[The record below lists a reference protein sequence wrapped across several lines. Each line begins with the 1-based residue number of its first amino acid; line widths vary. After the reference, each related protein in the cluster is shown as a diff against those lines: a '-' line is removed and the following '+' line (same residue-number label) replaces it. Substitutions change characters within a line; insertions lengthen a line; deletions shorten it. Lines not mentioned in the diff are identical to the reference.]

1 MKIGELV
8 RHYAI
13 SIFEYCETNDPG
25 ELARLQDLAYSKE
38 QFGVYHPFCREEHNV
53 SEQNTPRYWAPVYYV
68 QGKKVRITNDWYS
81 RSLPLL
87 ERYLRNRGLLSA
99 DMPIEVPIEAA
110 PDPEVPP
117 RKARGRY
124 RSHAIGNAQNATV
137 RNLLGQIGAESF
149 NADDWQQVK
158 QDFDNRCAYCGGE
171 DKLVMDHIVP
181 INRTHLGEHRLG
193 NLAPACKAC
202 NDAKSSKDFRE
213 FLVDDPDRIQLI
225 EAHMRRHDYE
235 PMSERDDIKKVVE
248 LAYQEVRQVA
258 DRYATIIETML
269 ED

>member
-1 MKIGELV
+1 MKIGKLV
-8 RHYAI
+8 RHYAD
-13 SIFEYCETNDPG
+13 SIFEYCETKDPT
-25 ELARLQDLAYSKE
+25 EFARLQEPAYSKE
-38 QFGVYHPFCREEHNV
+38 QFGLYYSFCCEAHQIAPKDHKRYRMEEYSVN
-53 SEQNTPRYWAPVYYV
+53 
-68 QGKKVRITNDWYS
+68 GKTVRICSQWFS

-87 ERYLRNRGLLSA
+87 ETYLRNRGLLSPK
-99 DMPIEVPIEAA
+99 MPIVVPTEAA
-110 PDPEVPP
+110 PDPEVAP

-137 RNLLGQIGAESF
+137 RNLLGQIGSESF
-149 NADDWQQVK
+149 NAEDWQQVK

-181 INRTHLGEHRLG
+181 INQTHLGEHRLG
-193 NLAPACKAC
+193 NLAPACEKC
-202 NDAKSSKDFRE
+202 NRAKSSKDFRE
-213 FLVDDPDRIQLI
+213 FLTDAPDRIQLI